1 MVALLLRDET
11 YRILAQAARDAR
23 DPLLFCRRWL
33 DWQPHEGQKRWLT
46 APWRPTHVLVTG
58 RRWGKSELAAVQALW
73 YALTHPSTR
82 QGIVSVTLDQARLSF
97 DIVTSLAE
105 REPLIRALVRDL
117 RMTPFPTIRF
127 KTGSEITVR
136 TTAREGVY
144 LRGHKFH
151 RVIVDEADYLPERI
165 IDEVIRMTLADVGG
179 QLVLIS
185 TPRARRGLVYRELSR
200 GQAGDP
206 LVYAQQGPTWENPN
220 VDHGYIRALKDRMTE
235 AAWRREVEGE
245 YVDDDAAVFR
255 FDDIRA
261 AYEQVDW
268 GLPET
273 PLAGRRYVQGVD
285 LARDVDWTVH
295 VVLDVTTKPY
305 RLVSFE
311 RYQRTP
317 YPVVARRIRE
327 LHERYNCH
335 ETLIDA
341 TGVGAAVLDEVS
353 DVARGL
359 VLTARSKRDILVR
372 LQLALEKRELRFPF
386 IRELVDELSGYAW
399 EDSKLVTDS
408 VMALALAL
416 AAVGPERGIEFGP
429 SLWG

>member
-1 MVALLLRDET
+1 MVTLEKDKTLE
-11 YRILAQAARDAR
+11 ILAQAARDAR
-23 DPLLFCRRWL
+23 EPLTFCRRWL
-33 DWQPHEGQKRWLT
+33 EWEPHEGQRRWLT
-46 APWRPTHVLVTG
+46 APWRATHVLVTG

-73 YALTHPSTR
+73 FALTHQRTR

-97 DIVTSLAE
+97 DIVTMLAE
-105 REPLIRALVRDL
+105 REPLVRVLVRDV
-117 RMTPFPTIRF
+117 RMTPFPTIRV

-136 TTAREGVY
+136 TTAREGIY

-185 TPRARRGLVYRELSR
+185 TPRARRGLVYRELMR
-200 GQAGDP
+200 GLAGDP
-206 LVYAQQGPTWENPN
+206 HVYAQQGPTWENPN
-220 VDHGYIRALKDRMTE
+220 VDHEYIRSLKDRMTE

-261 AYEQVDW
+261 AYERTDW
-268 GLPET
+268 GLPEA

-295 VVLDVTTKPY
+295 VVLDATTRPY
-305 RLVSFE
+305 RLVHYE
-311 RYQRTP
+311 RYQRAP
-317 YPVVARRIRE
+317 YPVVAARIRE
-327 LHERYNCH
+327 LHTRYDCH

-359 VLTARSKRDILVR
+359 VLTQRTKRDVIVR
-372 LQLALEKRELRFPF
+372 LQLALEKREIVFPF
-386 IRELVDELSGYAW
+386 VRELVDELAAYAW
-399 EDSKLVTDS
+399 DDEKLTTDS

-416 AAVGPERGIEFGP
+416 AAVGPERGIEYGP
-429 SLWG
+429 SIWG

>member
-1 MVALLLRDET
+1 MVALLRDRTLE
-11 YRILAQAARDAR
+11 ILAQAALDAR
-23 DPLLFCRRWL
+23 EPLTFCRRWL
-33 DWQPHEGQKRWLT
+33 GWEPHDGQRRWLA
-46 APWRPTHVLVTG
+46 APWRATHVLVTG

-73 YALTHPSTR
+73 FALTHPRTR

-97 DIVTSLAE
+97 DIVTMLAE
-105 REPLIRALVRDL
+105 REPLVRALVRDV

-136 TTAREGVY
+136 TTAREGIY

-185 TPRARRGLVYRELSR
+185 TPRARRGLVYRELTR
-200 GQAGDP
+200 GLAGDP
-206 LVYAQQGPTWENPN
+206 HVYAQHGPTWENPN
-220 VDHGYIRALKDRMTE
+220 VDHDYIRALHDRMT
-235 AAWRREVEGE
+235 ASAWRREVEGE
-245 YVDDDAAVFR
+245 YVDDDTAVFR
-255 FDDIRA
+255 WDDIRV
-261 AYEQVDW
+261 AYERADW
-268 GLPET
+268 SLPE
-273 PLAGRRYVQGVD
+273 PAVPGRRYVQGVD

-295 VVLDVTTKPY
+295 IVLDATTRPY
-305 RLVSFE
+305 RLVHYE

-317 YPVVARRIRE
+317 YPVVAARIRE
-327 LHERYNCH
+327 LHTRYDCH

-359 VLTARSKRDILVR
+359 VLTQRAKRDIIVR
-372 LQLALEKRELRFPF
+372 LQLALEKREIAFPF
-386 IRELVDELSGYAW
+386 VRELVDELAAYAW
-399 EDSKLVTDS
+399 DDEKLTTDS

-416 AAVGPERGIEFGP
+416 AAVGPERGIEFAP
-429 SLWG
+429 SIWG

>member
-1 MVALLLRDET
+1 MTLALLRDQT
-11 YRILAQAARDAR
+11 IAVLAEAARDAR
-23 DPLLFCRRWL
+23 DPLRFCQRWL
-33 DWQPHEGQKRWLT
+33 GWAPHDGQKRWLV
-46 APWRPTHVLVTG
+46 APRRPTAVLVTG

-73 YALTHPSTR
+73 YALTEPRTR

-97 DIVTSLAE
+97 DIVTMFAE
-105 REPLIRALVRDL
+105 REPLVRALVRDV

-136 TTAREGVY
+136 TTAREGIY

-185 TPRARRGLVYRELSR
+185 TPRARRGLVYRELTR
-200 GQAGDP
+200 GLSGDP
-206 LVYAQQGPTWENPN
+206 TVYAQQGPTWENPN
-220 VDHGYIRALKDRMTE
+220 VDHEYIRSLRDRMTE

-255 FDDIRA
+255 WDDLRV
-261 AYEQVDW
+261 AYERADW
-268 GLPET
+268 ELPEE
-273 PLAGRRYVQGVD
+273 PVAGRRYVQGVD

-295 VVLDVTTKPY
+295 VVLDATRLPY
-305 RLVSFE
+305 RLVHYE
-311 RYQRTP
+311 RYQRVP
-317 YPVVARRIRE
+317 YPVVAQRIRE
-327 LHERYNCH
+327 LHQRYSCH

-353 DVARGL
+353 DVARGF
-359 VLTARSKRDILVR
+359 VLTERSKRDLITR
-372 LQLALEKRELRFPF
+372 LQLALEKRELVFPF
-386 IRELVDELSGYAW
+386 VRQLVDELAAYAW
-399 EDSKLVTDS
+399 DDARLTTDS
-408 VMALALAL
+408 VMALALAVT
-416 AAVGPERGIEFGP
+416 AAGAGRTVEWAP